1 MSRFDSA
8 RLAAIDARME
18 AWVAS
23 GKYER
28 LEWMIGDQSGIAHQ
42 GATGATSVYRI
53 YSMTKPLVSLIAM
66 QLVEEGKLQLYHPV
80 AMYLEEYKML
90 LKRTPAGPRPTAGR
104 LTVKHLITH
113 TSGLSYGFMTDG
125 GSARLNAAGV
135 HGDPNRTLREEA
147 AIIARIPLEFEPG
160 EQWLYSVS
168 TDVLAAV
175 IEVIEQKP
183 MQEIMAERI
192 TGPLGMEDTGYTA
205 DAGRIAPIQG
215 GVEGLLDAST
225 VADTYPHDNP
235 DFARGGHGLFS
246 TLADYGKIALSL
258 LNTARGGDGPHIVS
272 PSTLAWATR
281 NHVADQMPIYLES
294 DPRSINPP
302 VTGNGFGLGF
312 AVVSGDGA
320 VPSAPGAFGWSGAAD
335 TWFSVDPKTN
345 LFMVSMA
352 QNFDWPGASY
362 TLASM
367 THGAL
372 RG

>member
-1 MSRFDSA
+1 
-8 RLAAIDARME
+8 
-18 AWVAS
+18 
-23 GKYER
+23 
-28 LEWMIGDQSGIAHQ
+28 
-42 GATGATSVYRI
+42 
-53 YSMTKPLVSLIAM
+53 
-66 QLVEEGKLQLYHPV
+66 
-80 AMYLEEYKML
+80 
-90 LKRTPAGPRPTAGR
+90 
-104 LTVKHLITH
+104 
-113 TSGLSYGFMTDG
+113 
-125 GSARLNAAGV
+125 
-135 HGDPNRTLREEA
+135 
-147 AIIARIPLEFEPG
+147 
-160 EQWLYSVS
+160 
-168 TDVLAAV
+168 
-175 IEVIEQKP
+175 
-183 MQEIMAERI
+183 
-192 TGPLGMEDTGYTA
+192 
-205 DAGRIAPIQG
+205 
-215 GVEGLLDAST
+215 LLDANT

-235 DFARGGHGLFS
+235 NFARGGHGLFS
-246 TLADYGKIALSL
+246 TLADYGKVALSL

-272 PSTLAWATR
+272 RSTLAWATR

-335 TWFSVDPKTN
+335 TWFSVDPATN